1 MMLSVLRA
9 CLSFLWRHKVATVIV
24 AALISVCIYL
34 MIMTLRARHTSDE
47 YVKQLQNYEIVTK
60 ANETAWLQQTL
71 RADLAEAQVADY
83 AAQAG
88 AQVAYHC
95 EATIEYQTRTIRVP
109 VAETKIVYRDRYI
122 AIDGRVISD
131 DGPDVAQSVTGLEMT
146 YTIKPLALDL
156 FVTRGPDGEYATIV
170 DTHDP
175 AITIGRMKTRLDP
188 AVFHDDRHWFAGGG
202 PLVRLRDFKVRD
214 FGATD
219 LGVAGQI
226 GYTGGR
232 WFVAAQVQYLDGFG
246 VGLMAGGRF

>member
-1 MMLSVLRA
+1 MFSALRLF
-9 CLSFLWRHKVATVIV
+9 LSFLWRHKVATLIV

-47 YVKQLQNYEIVTK
+47 YVRQLQNFEIVTK

-88 AQVAYHC
+88 AQVAYQ
-95 EATIEYQTRTIRVP
+95 AQVQVVYQTRTVKIP
-109 VAETKIVYRDRYI
+109 VVETQIVYRDDHI
-122 AIDGRVISD
+122 DIDGHVTID
-131 DGPDVAQSVTGLEMT
+131 DAKLCPAVTGLELT
-146 YTIKPLALDL
+146 YTMKPLHLDL

-170 DTHDP
+170 DTHNP
-175 AITIGRMKTRLDP
+175 AITVGSMKTRLDP
-188 AVFHDDRHWFAGGG
+188 AVFHDDRHWFAGAG
-202 PLVRLRDFKVRD
+202 PLVRLRDYSARAFEVS
-214 FGATD
+214 D
-219 LGVAGQI
+219 LGLAGQI